1 MTRRYSDLGIII
13 VKTTC
18 MHVDTRIK
26 RYDSALL
33 GLGHNHSKDN
43 VYACGY

>member
-1 MTRRYSDLGIII
+1 MTRRYSDFDIIL

-26 RYDSALL
+26 GYDSALL
-33 GLGHNHSKDN
+33 GL
-43 VYACGY
+43 